1 MTEPN
6 KAYRLPTAIAMI
18 VGICIG
24 SGIFFKSD
32 NILEATG
39 GSVPLGILVFL
50 LGAVGIIFGGLS
62 IGQLAARTAQ
72 PGGLVAYAAEFVGPS
87 FTGGVGWFQVFLY
100 FPTLVAAVSRAV
112 GHYFCSLFS
121 ISDTLEAQC
130 LAGFLFFTLCFFWNI
145 CSAKLGGI
153 LQNAATALKL
163 LPLLL
168 IAVCGLFLG
177 KPGETIELSAG
188 SLVAT
193 GWISAIGPIA
203 FAYDG
208 WVIATAISHEV
219 KDARRN
225 MPRALLIAPLFVTCV
240 YILYFLGVSSLLGP
254 ETVRAMGDRHVAFLA
269 GRLLGP
275 FGAKVMLLF
284 ILIAVAGTLNGVILG
299 YLRLPYA
306 LAERGLLP
314 LSRIF
319 AGPRAFP
326 RALPAYAAS
335 CVWTALN
342 YLSERYAWLPN
353 ADVSEIPI
361 VIGYLLY
368 AVLYVQVIR
377 LWKHGEINGFWRG
390 VVIPALALA
399 GAGIVLWGGLQSG
412 AHLFYAGGCLLVIAL
427 GFLYGGRMNR
437 AV

>member
-1 MTEPN
+1 M
-6 KAYRLPTAIAMI
+6 
-18 VGICIG
+18 
-24 SGIFFKSD
+24 
-32 NILEATG
+32 
-39 GSVPLGILVFL
+39 

-72 PGGLVAYAAEFVGPS
+72 PGGLIAYAAEFVGPG
-87 FTGGVGWFQVFLY
+87 FTGGVGWFQVFFIFQRLSPLY
-100 FPTLVAAVSRAV
+100 PARLVTIFAACFPFRTHWKRSAWWGS
-112 GHYFCSLFS
+112 
-121 ISDTLEAQC
+121 
-130 LAGFLFFTLCFFWNI
+130 FFHALLFWNI
-145 CSAKLGGI
+145 CSARLGGI

-168 IAVCGLFLG
+168 IAVCGLFFG
-177 KPGETIELSAG
+177 NPGETIGLSAK
-188 SLVAT
+188 SPAAA

-225 MPRALLIAPLFVTCV
+225 MPRALLVAPVFVTGI

-254 ETVRAMGDRHVAFLA
+254 EAVRTMGDRHVAFLA

-299 YLRLPYA
+299 YLRLPHA
-306 LAERGLLP
+306 LAKRGLLP

-319 AGPRAFP
+319 AEPRAFL
-326 RALPAYAAS
+326 RALPAYTAS
-335 CVWTALN
+335 CVWAALN

-361 VIGYLLY
+361 VMGYLLY

-377 LWKHGEINGFWRG
+377 LWNQGEIIGFWHG
-390 VVIPALALA
+390 VAIPALALA

-412 AHLFYAGGCLLVIAL
+412 AHLFYAGGCLLIIAG
-427 GFLYGGRMNR
+427 GFFYGRRKAGQYKRTSCETPYLSQEILQKIRLNS
-437 AV
+437 

>member
-6 KAYRLPTAIAMI
+6 KAYRLPTAIAMT

-153 LQNAATALKL
+153 LQNAATTLKL

-188 SLVAT
+188 SPAAT